1 VLEIGSGWGGFAIH
15 AARNHGCRVTAT
27 TISREQCELARQR
40 VADAGLADRVEVRL
54 EDYRDSRGSYDKLVS
69 IEMIEAVG
77 HRNLDS
83 FFRVCGERLRPD
95 GAMLLQAITVPD
107 RGFES
112 SKRNVD
118 FIKRYIF
125 PGGQVVSL
133 GAMSRCIAEKTD
145 LRIIHLEDITSHY
158 AETLLRWR
166 RALHE
171 RLDDVRALGLD
182 DAFLR
187 MWDFYFCYC
196 SGGFAERA
204 ILANQI
210 VFSKARARR
219 EPVLGALA

>member
-1 VLEIGSGWGGFAIH
+1 
-15 AARNHGCRVTAT
+15 
-27 TISREQCELARQR
+27 
-40 VADAGLADRVEVRL
+40 
-54 EDYRDSRGSYDKLVS
+54 
-69 IEMIEAVG
+69 MIEAVG
-77 HRNLDS
+77 VRHLPD
-83 FFRVCGERLRPD
+83 FFRVCSERLRAD
-95 GAMLLQAITVPD
+95 GLMALQAILVPD
-107 RGFES
+107 QDWPS
-112 SKRNVD
+112 SIRNVD

-133 GAMSRCIAEKTD
+133 GEMSRCIAEKTD

-204 ILANQI
+204 ILGNQI